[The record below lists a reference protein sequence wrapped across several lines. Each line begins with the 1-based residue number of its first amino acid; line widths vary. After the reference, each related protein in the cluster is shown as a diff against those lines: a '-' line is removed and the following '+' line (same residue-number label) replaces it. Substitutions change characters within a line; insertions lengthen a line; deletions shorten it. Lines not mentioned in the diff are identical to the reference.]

1 MLRLKSKNFFLYL
14 AFFFLVNSAL
24 ALNEGPEYLKE
35 EEIDTEPIPELYK
48 NVSPDYMK
56 GVINDLISLSE
67 SYVFSDIMKAPPE
80 PYKESGI
87 DIKEELENI
96 TNDDQD
102 HFMNSTEMSKKLF
115 QNLEIQTSKS

>member
-14 AFFFLVNSAL
+14 TFFFLVNSAL
-24 ALNEGPEYLKE
+24 AIIEGPEYLKE
-35 EEIDTEPIPELYK
+35 EETGTDPISELYK
-48 NVSPDYMK
+48 NVSSDYMK

-96 TNDDQD
+96 TNDEPRPFYGFYRDVKK
-102 HFMNSTEMSKKLF
+102 TLSKF
-115 QNLEIQTSKS
+115 RDSNFEI

>member
-1 MLRLKSKNFFLYL
+1 MLRLKSKNFFIYL
-14 AFFFLVNSAL
+14 AFFFLVNSTL
-24 ALNEGPEYLKE
+24 ALNESPEYLKE
-35 EEIDTEPIPELYK
+35 DETDTEPIKELYT

-96 TNDDQD
+96 TNNEPRPFYEFYRDV
-102 HFMNSTEMSKKLF
+102 KKTF
-115 QNLEIQTSKS
+115 